1 MVIPEIIEND
11 IVGVGPEK
19 CEREIYTFFSLLLL
33 FLGRKSWKRKASST
47 SQSTSFSLISSG
59 SHYVNTIGL
68 SPMCHISHDPSR
80 PSIHPSELWE
90 RKKSCEKGPT
100 LRLSCLQCDSILFL
114 YLNRYNRRR
123 SIKRKKFSLTR
134 PLHLSNSRSV
144 SSVASSAQRL
154 IRFRHRST
162 DRSRGGREEK
172 REKSS
177 KSFYTEHNTITSK
190 FLRGGIIKPDS
201 TP

>member
-1 MVIPEIIEND
+1 MKGRCVFFFII
-11 IVGVGPEK
+11 IIIFGVQV
-19 CEREIYTFFSLLLL
+19 EREKRRRQVSL
-33 FLGRKSWKRKASST
+33 
-47 SQSTSFSLISSG
+47 SLISSG

-90 RKKSCEKGPT
+90 RKKCCEKGPT
-100 LRLSCLQCDSILFL
+100 PTPRLSCLQCDSILFL